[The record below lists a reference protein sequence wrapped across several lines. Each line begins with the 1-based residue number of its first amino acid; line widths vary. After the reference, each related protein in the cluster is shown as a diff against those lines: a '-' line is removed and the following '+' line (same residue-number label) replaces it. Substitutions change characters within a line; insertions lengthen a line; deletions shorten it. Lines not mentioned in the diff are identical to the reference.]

1 MIKQFFHPIYQQP
14 IKLLLRKILKHIQSS
29 IYTKIVHIE
38 QTLLTRINSLAL

>member
-14 IKLLLRKILKHIQSS
+14 IKLLRKILKHIQSS

-38 QTLLTRINSLAL
+38 QTLLTRINLLAL